1 MAKHCNECGKKISYK
16 DMKYYK
22 EVELCKNCAL
32 EYYRYL
38 KNCPTLNSYDSVIL
52 PKEEL

>member
-22 EVELCKNCAL
+22 EVELCKDCAL

-38 KNCPTLNSYDSVIL
+38 KDYPVPGNNEIITL
-52 PKEEL
+52 